1 MAREVDKN
9 CVEGNCFAINDK
21 SHGVGDNKLNIVY
34 KANYTGQ
41 ICTAKFRITSKDGS
55 VVKEYMIAQD
65 AKPVYYNIKMV
76 QPFTKDDCLAN
87 QHGSVVLYVVEE
99 RTYKSFISQEDADAK
114 AMEDIALNGQ
124 KYANEHG
131 ECITDIWYNEE
142 QRKTFIRNNCDKFS
156 DGQEY
161 VYIVPEGKYV
171 SSISQ
176 EDADRKA
183 LEDIEKNGQQQ
194 ANLEG
199 ECKPKE
205 NIYYGKFSKTFTRNN
220 CDSTQ
225 YGTEVVVNETMVEG
239 DFRSIVSQKEA
250 NKLAQAAVEAQGQDI
265 ANIKG
270 NCEKIP
276 VFTGSYSKV
285 FQRTNCPEG
294 STPVDFTVDEKMC
307 TGYPF
312 TSIVSQDAANKLA
325 QDAVEAQG
333 QAITN
338 ERGDCQTNVY
348 YNVRMEKTVTR
359 NNCDEFHIGQPYT
372 YVVAAGKYFSII
384 SQKDADNKAKADLEA
399 NAQQQANLEG
409 ECKEKVVYHG
419 KYSKEFTRN
428 NCDETQY
435 GTKVVVDETMV
446 TGDFRSTVSQEDANN
461 KAKAAVE
468 AQGQDIANIKGNCE
482 KIPVFTGSYSKV
494 FQRTNCPEGSTPVDF
509 TVDEKMCTGYP
520 FTSIVSQDAANKLA
534 QDAVEAQGQAIT
546 NERGDCQTNV
556 YYNVRMEK
564 TVTRNNCDEFHIGQ
578 PYTYVVAAGKYFS
591 IISQK
596 DADNKAKADLEANAQ
611 QQANL
616 EGECKEKV
624 VYHGKYSKEFTRN
637 NCDETQ
643 YGTKVVVDETMVT
656 GDFRSTVSQEDANN
670 KAKAAVEAQGQD
682 VANVKGKC
690 EKVPVYTGTYTRTF
704 TRNNCGTGTGG
715 TYTVNDRMVDG
726 YPFTSTVSQEDAN
739 SKAKAA
745 VDAQGQALANIH
757 ALCTYTGRAS
767 LEFTR
772 NNCGECKIG
781 SKVTITQDMVEGHPF
796 QSNDSQTAADA
807 MAMTA
812 VQAQGQALANTKG
825 TCSNATMYTGKAS
838 FEFTKSNCGAN
849 QVGDPFTVTQDMVD
863 GHPFQSCVS
872 QDEANLVA
880 MAAVMNQGQKI
891 ADERGTCHEAPK
903 YTGHYSEA
911 FEKNNCPSGL
921 IPSSVTVTE
930 ADVTGGPFYSY
941 ESQHAADEL
950 AKAAV
955 KAQGQAIANDRG
967 TCDELKIYVG
977 NYSKEFTPKCPTCQY
992 ADPIT
997 VTPDLMGQ
1005 FFTST
1010 RSQEEADALAK
1021 AYIDRMGQAFVN
1033 KNYDDTCHTKTEQPV
1048 WETIETVCKDC
1059 ISKLHQR
1066 NTNTCYTDPE
1076 NQERYIAGGNKTCFW
1091 FGTASKAFTRQCADG
1106 GVGSSVTV
1114 TQNDVTDPAPSSDG
1128 KFKSCVSQADANAK
1142 ALAAVTAQ
1150 GQSVANSKGTCTWTG
1165 SYTGQV
1171 RKNNCADGGVGDMV
1185 SVSSSKL
1192 PGHPYT
1198 STVSLADANKKAENA
1213 VRGSDGQAYANKNG
1227 GCTWTYVASR
1237 DFYRNNCAGSGVG
1250 QRITV
1255 TSTQA
1260 NGGTA
1265 ITSKVSLADAR
1276 SKAEQILDQKGQDY
1290 ANQHGT
1296 CVWTGTGSATFYK
1309 DNCGSCKQGVAIS
1322 VPYSSLGLDPITSTV
1337 SQADANNKVQ
1347 EAFRSNSATRAAA
1360 QAYANKNGDCEGTPP
1375 NWSGWSYDGGNYC
1388 SGGDVWARY
1397 RRTDSTGCHSDET
1410 ENRLHESCDCGC
1422 SGGSCDSCCDPNSWS
1437 RIGEAECR
1445 SGESVALY
1453 RNDCGREEY
1462 LSYGSACCN
1471 MIGFQGGSATSR
1483 NCPSDRPCGVT
1494 ISYPDVP
1501 SGSIC
1506 ASSTSSANA
1515 QASDKI
1521 EMLRSQAQALADAG
1535 CSGRVCNDYVEA
1547 TATKQGCPS
1556 GCTAPKASAYW
1567 VSGGNNGAWCE
1578 CNGDKAALTA
1588 AAQADAQRL
1597 AQEKANAMECDCP
1610 QPTKKWSASA
1620 YVDGNPCNGTP
1631 SGTSALRVKVEISYS
1646 NECTTQKS
1654 LTVTASSS
1662 GTTIGSKT
1670 VTIPTGSG
1678 TKKTTISFD
1687 RGYPCN
1693 SINISGRGG
1702 GQC

>member
-1 MAREVDKN
+1 MAREIDKN

-41 ICTAKFRITSKDGS
+41 ICTAKFRITSKDGNI
-55 VVKEYMIAQD
+55 VKEYMIAQD

-87 QHGSVVLYVVEE
+87 QHGSVVLYTVEE

-161 VYIVPEGKYV
+161 VYIIPEGKYV

-225 YGTEVVVNETMVEG
+225 YGTDVVVNETMVTG
-239 DFRSIVSQKEA
+239 DFRSIVSQEDA
-250 NKLAQAAVEAQGQDI
+250 NSLARAAVEAQGQDI

-307 TGYPF
+307 SGYPF
-312 TSIVSQDAANKLA
+312 TSTVSQDAANKLA

-372 YVVAAGKYFSII
+372 YVVAAGKYFSIL
-384 SQKDADNKAKADLEA
+384 SQKDADDKAKADLEA

-409 ECKEKVVYHG
+409 ECKEKTIYYG
-419 KYSKEFTRN
+419 RYNKEFTRN

-446 TGDFRSTVSQEDANN
+446 TGDFRSTVSQA
-461 KAKAAVE
+461 
-468 AQGQDIANIKGNCE
+468 
-482 KIPVFTGSYSKV
+482 
-494 FQRTNCPEGSTPVDF
+494 
-509 TVDEKMCTGYP
+509 
-520 FTSIVSQDAANKLA
+520 
-534 QDAVEAQGQAIT
+534 
-546 NERGDCQTNV
+546 
-556 YYNVRMEK
+556 
-564 TVTRNNCDEFHIGQ
+564 
-578 PYTYVVAAGKYFS
+578 
-591 IISQK
+591 
-596 DADNKAKADLEANAQ
+596 
-611 QQANL
+611 
-616 EGECKEKV
+616 
-624 VYHGKYSKEFTRN
+624 
-637 NCDETQ
+637 
-643 YGTKVVVDETMVT
+643 
-656 GDFRSTVSQEDANN
+656 DANN

-682 VANVKGKC
+682 VANIKGKC

-704 TRNNCGTGTGG
+704 TRNNCGAGTGG

-739 SKAKAA
+739 NKAKAA

-781 SKVTITQDMVEGHPF
+781 SKVTITQDMVTGRPF
-796 QSNDSQTAADA
+796 TSTDSQASADA

-825 TCSNATMYTGKAS
+825 TCSNATMYTGSAS

-849 QVGDPFTVTQDMVD
+849 QIGDPFTVTQDMVE

-880 MAAVMNQGQKI
+880 MAAVMNQGQSV
-891 ADERGTCHEAPK
+891 ADSRGTCHEAPK

-941 ESQHAADEL
+941 ESQFAADEL

-1066 NTNTCYTDPE
+1066 NTNTCYTNPD

-1142 ALAAVTAQ
+1142 ALAAVNSQ
-1150 GQSVANSKGTCTWTG
+1150 GQANSKGTCTWTG

-1171 RKNNCADGGVGDMV
+1171 QKNNCADGGVGDMV
-1185 SVSSSKL
+1185 SVSSDKL

-1198 STVSLADANKKAENA
+1198 SNISLADANKKAENA

-1237 DFYRNNCAGSGVG
+1237 DFYKNNCAGSGVG

-1260 NGGTA
+1260 NGGTP

-1276 SKAEQILDQKGQDY
+1276 SKAEQILDQRGQDY

-1309 DNCGSCKQGVAIS
+1309 DNCGTCKHGVALS
-1322 VPYSSLGLDPITSTV
+1322 VPYSALGLSALTSTV
-1337 SQADANNKVQ
+1337 SQADADSKVQ
-1347 EAFRSNSATRAAA
+1347 NAFKNDTATKTAA
-1360 QAYANKNGDCEGTPP
+1360 QAYANKNGDCADDDDTPTY
-1375 NWSGWSYDGGNYC
+1375 GDWSYYCDGC
-1388 SGGDVWARY
+1388 TY
-1397 RRTDSTGCHSDET
+1397 RRRRSQTNPCSSASDQNEVVEYDSRSCGCGCDNTYYMDNSRCNNGNSEEHYSSECDPTGYWQNGGEHCCNPYDYTIYPNEV
-1410 ENRLHESCDCGC
+1410 CKGC
-1422 SGGSCDSCCDPNSWS
+1422 SGSCGDVCAPSSPMKVVSA
-1437 RIGEAECR
+1437 GEYCR
-1445 SGESVALY
+1445 STTQA
-1453 RNDCGREEY
+1453 
-1462 LSYGSACCN
+1462 
-1471 MIGFQGGSATSR
+1471 
-1483 NCPSDRPCGVT
+1483 
-1494 ISYPDVP
+1494 
-1501 SGSIC
+1501 
-1506 ASSTSSANA
+1506 ASSAAYDVYSGTKANL
-1515 QASDKI
+1515 QAVV
-1521 EMLRSQAQALADAG
+1521 DAKT
-1535 CSGRVCNDYVEA
+1535 CPQMVCNDRVEW
-1547 TATKQGCPS
+1547 TATKEGCPS
-1556 GCTAPKASAYW
+1556 NCTAPTYTDYWSA
-1567 VSGGNNGAWCE
+1567 GGNNGAWCE
-1578 CNGDKAALTA
+1578 CDGDKAALTA
-1588 AAQADAQRL
+1588 AAL
-1597 AQEKANAMECDCP
+1597 ANLKEICQERANALECDCP
-1610 QPTKKWSASA
+1610 KTWSASVTTSSGSGKTIN
-1620 YVDGNPCNGTP
+1620 YTIQYNNPCG
-1631 SGTSALRVKVEISYS
+1631 SEKTSRM
-1646 NECTTQKS
+1646 
-1654 LTVTASSS
+1654 
-1662 GTTIGSKT
+1662 TIGYKKT
-1670 VTIPTGSG
+1670 NGQWEYETRIVPIPSGSG
-1678 TKKTTISFD
+1678 TFSDSTTTNYGIS
-1687 RGYPCN
+1687 
-1693 SINISGRGG
+1693 SGAYAYYED
-1702 GQC
+1702 GQGSGSC

>member
-225 YGTEVVVNETMVEG
+225 YGTDVVVNETMVTG
-239 DFRSIVSQKEA
+239 DFRSIVSQEEA

-312 TSIVSQDAANKLA
+312 TSTVSQDAANKLA

-384 SQKDADNKAKADLEA
+384 SQEDADNKAKADLEA

-409 ECKEKVVYHG
+409 ECKEKTIY
-419 KYSKEFTRN
+419 
-428 NCDETQY
+428 Y
-435 GTKVVVDETMV
+435 G
-446 TGDFRSTVSQEDANN
+446 R
-461 KAKAAVE
+461 
-468 AQGQDIANIKGNCE
+468 
-482 KIPVFTGSYSKV
+482 
-494 FQRTNCPEGSTPVDF
+494 
-509 TVDEKMCTGYP
+509 
-520 FTSIVSQDAANKLA
+520 
-534 QDAVEAQGQAIT
+534 
-546 NERGDCQTNV
+546 
-556 YYNVRMEK
+556 YN
-564 TVTRNNCDEFHIGQ
+564 
-578 PYTYVVAAGKYFS
+578 
-591 IISQK
+591 
-596 DADNKAKADLEANAQ
+596 
-611 QQANL
+611 
-616 EGECKEKV
+616 
-624 VYHGKYSKEFTRN
+624 KEFTRN

-781 SKVTITQDMVEGHPF
+781 SKVMITQDMVEGHPF

-849 QVGDPFTVTQDMVD
+849 QVGDPFTVTQDMVE

-891 ADERGTCHEAPK
+891 ADEQGTCHEAPK

-941 ESQHAADEL
+941 ESQFAADEL

-1033 KNYDDTCHTKTEQPV
+1033 KNYDDTCHTKDEQPV

-1066 NTNTCYTDPE
+1066 NTNTCYTDPD

-1114 TQNDVTDPAPSSDG
+1114 TQNDVTDPSPSSDG

-1260 NGGTA
+1260 NGGTP

-1309 DNCGSCKQGVAIS
+1309 DNCGTCKHGVALS
-1322 VPYSSLGLDPITSTV
+1322 VPYSALGLSALTSTV
-1337 SQADANNKVQ
+1337 SQADADSKVQ
-1347 EAFRSNSATRAAA
+1347 NAFKNDTATKTAA
-1360 QAYANKNGDCEGTPP
+1360 QAYANKNGDCADDDDTP
-1375 NWSGWSYDGGNYC
+1375 SYDDWSYYC
-1388 SGGDVWARY
+1388 SGCDY
-1397 RRTDSTGCHSDET
+1397 RRSRNQTNPCSSAPNQDELVESDSRS
-1410 ENRLHESCDCGC
+1410 CGC
-1422 SGGSCDSCCDPNSWS
+1422 GCDNTYHMDNSRCNNGNSEEHYSSECDPTGYWQNGGEHCCNPYDYTIYANEVCKGCTGSCGDICVPDSPVKVVSA
-1437 RIGEAECR
+1437 GEYCR
-1445 SGESVALY
+1445 STTQA
-1453 RNDCGREEY
+1453 
-1462 LSYGSACCN
+1462 
-1471 MIGFQGGSATSR
+1471 
-1483 NCPSDRPCGVT
+1483 
-1494 ISYPDVP
+1494 
-1501 SGSIC
+1501 
-1506 ASSTSSANA
+1506 ASSAAYDAYSEAKAGYQAIVNA
-1515 QASDKI
+1515 RVCPQ
-1521 EMLRSQAQALADAG
+1521 M
-1535 CSGRVCNDYVEA
+1535 VCNDYVSA
-1547 TATKQGCPS
+1547 TATKQGCPA
-1556 GCTAPKASAYW
+1556 GCTAPTASAYW
-1567 VSGGNNGAWCE
+1567 VAGGNNGAWCE

-1588 AAQADAQRL
+1588 AAQASADAL
-1597 AQEKANAMECDCP
+1597 AQKKANAMECDCP
-1610 QPTKKWSASA
+1610 PTKSWSASA
-1620 YVDGNPCNGTP
+1620 YVDGDPCDGAT
-1631 SGTSALRVKVEISYS
+1631 SGTSALRVMVEITYS

-1678 TKKTTISFD
+1678 TKKATISFT

-1693 SINISGRGG
+1693 SISISGRAG

>member
-1 MAREVDKN
+1 MAREIDKN

-41 ICTAKFRITSKDGS
+41 ICTAKFRITSKDGNI
-55 VVKEYMIAQD
+55 VKEYMIAQD

-76 QPFTKDDCLAN
+76 QPFTKDDCL
-87 QHGSVVLYVVEE
+87 
-99 RTYKSFISQEDADAK
+99 
-114 AMEDIALNGQ
+114 
-124 KYANEHG
+124 ANEHG

-161 VYIVPEGKYV
+161 VYIIPEGKYV

-225 YGTEVVVNETMVEG
+225 YGTDVVVDETMVTG
-239 DFRSIVSQKEA
+239 DFRSIVSQEDA
-250 NKLAQAAVEAQGQDI
+250 NSLARAAVEAQGQDI

-307 TGYPF
+307 SGYPF
-312 TSIVSQDAANKLA
+312 TSTVSQDAANKLA

-384 SQKDADNKAKADLEA
+384 SQEDADNKAKADLEA

-409 ECKEKVVYHG
+409 ECKEKTIYYG
-419 KYSKEFTRN
+419 RYNKEFTRN

-446 TGDFRSTVSQEDANN
+446 TGDFGSTVSQEDANN
-461 KAKAAVE
+461 KAKV
-468 AQGQDIANIKGNCE
+468 
-482 KIPVFTGSYSKV
+482 
-494 FQRTNCPEGSTPVDF
+494 
-509 TVDEKMCTGYP
+509 
-520 FTSIVSQDAANKLA
+520 
-534 QDAVEAQGQAIT
+534 
-546 NERGDCQTNV
+546 
-556 YYNVRMEK
+556 
-564 TVTRNNCDEFHIGQ
+564 
-578 PYTYVVAAGKYFS
+578 
-591 IISQK
+591 
-596 DADNKAKADLEANAQ
+596 
-611 QQANL
+611 
-616 EGECKEKV
+616 
-624 VYHGKYSKEFTRN
+624 
-637 NCDETQ
+637 
-643 YGTKVVVDETMVT
+643 
-656 GDFRSTVSQEDANN
+656 
-670 KAKAAVEAQGQD
+670 
-682 VANVKGKC
+682 
-690 EKVPVYTGTYTRTF
+690 
-704 TRNNCGTGTGG
+704 
-715 TYTVNDRMVDG
+715 
-726 YPFTSTVSQEDAN
+726 
-739 SKAKAA
+739 A

-767 LEFTR
+767 LGFTR

-849 QVGDPFTVTQDMVD
+849 QVGNPFTVTQDMVE

-941 ESQHAADEL
+941 ESQFAADEL

-1059 ISKLHQR
+1059 ISQLHQR
-1066 NTNTCYTDPE
+1066 NTNTCYTDPD
-1076 NQERYIAGGNKTCFW
+1076 NQERYIAGGNNTCFW

-1114 TQNDVTDPAPSSDG
+1114 TQNDVTDPSPSSDG

-1142 ALAAVTAQ
+1142 ALAAVNSQ
-1150 GQSVANSKGTCTWTG
+1150 GQAVANSKGTCTWTG

-1255 TSTQA
+1255 TSTQV
-1260 NGGTA
+1260 NGGTP

-1309 DNCGSCKQGVAIS
+1309 DNCGTCKHGVALS
-1322 VPYSSLGLDPITSTV
+1322 VPYSALGLSALTSTV
-1337 SQADANNKVQ
+1337 SQADADSKVQ
-1347 EAFRSNSATRAAA
+1347 NAFKNDTATKTAA
-1360 QAYANKNGDCEGTPP
+1360 QAYANKNGDCADDDDTP
-1375 NWSGWSYDGGNYC
+1375 SYDDWSYYC
-1388 SGGDVWARY
+1388 SGCDY
-1397 RRTDSTGCHSDET
+1397 RRSRNQTNPCSSAPNQDELVESDSRSCGCGCDNTYHMDNSRCNNGNSEEHYSSECDPTGYWQNGGEHCCNPHDYTVYTNEV
-1410 ENRLHESCDCGC
+1410 CKGC
-1422 SGGSCDSCCDPNSWS
+1422 SGECGDVCVPDSPIKVVSAGEFCASSSNLASEQAYNKYKEYKDALQNLVDA
-1437 RIGEAECR
+1437 RICPSKVG
-1445 SGESVALY
+1445 
-1453 RNDCGREEY
+1453 NDDRWG
-1462 LSYGSACCN
+1462 N
-1471 MIGFQGGSATSR
+1471 VKAT
-1483 NCPSDRPCGVT
+1483 NCPSNCTPKT
-1494 ISYPDVP
+1494 ISYKQIAGKYTACTKDE
-1501 SGSIC
+1501 
-1506 ASSTSSANA
+1506 ANRIA
-1515 QASDKI
+1515 DNNLQSDGI
-1521 EMLRSQAQALADAG
+1521 SYA
-1535 CSGRVCNDYVEA
+1535 
-1547 TATKQGCPS
+1547 
-1556 GCTAPKASAYW
+1556 
-1567 VSGGNNGAWCE
+1567 NG
-1578 CNGDKAALTA
+1578 L
-1588 AAQADAQRL
+1588 AQADR
-1597 AQEKANAMECDCP
+1597 CDCLE
-1610 QPTKKWSASA
+1610 TWSAYASGSFNGQCLSISVS
-1620 YVDGNPCNGTP
+1620 YDNPCGKSKTASFDVYYTRSEP
-1631 SGTSALRVKVEISYS
+1631 SGDVEYFS
-1646 NECTTQKS
+1646 TT
-1654 LTVTASSS
+1654 
-1662 GTTIGSKT
+1662 KT
-1670 VTIPTGSG
+1670 VTIPSGSG
-1678 TKKTTISFD
+1678 T
-1687 RGYPCN
+1687 
-1693 SINISGRGG
+1693 ISGGSDCVSNATSMYVSNPSQGG
-1702 GQC
+1702 GC

>member
-1 MAREVDKN
+1 MAREIDKN

-41 ICTAKFRITSKDGS
+41 ICTAKFRITSKDGNI
-55 VVKEYMIAQD
+55 VKEYMIAQD

-87 QHGSVVLYVVEE
+87 QHGSVVLYTVEE

-161 VYIVPEGKYV
+161 VYIIPEGKYV

-225 YGTEVVVNETMVEG
+225 YGTDVVVDETMVTG
-239 DFRSIVSQKEA
+239 DFRSIVSQEDA
-250 NKLAQAAVEAQGQDI
+250 NSLARAAVEAQGQDI

-307 TGYPF
+307 SGYPF
-312 TSIVSQDAANKLA
+312 TSTVSQDAANKLA

-384 SQKDADNKAKADLEA
+384 SQKDADDKAKADLEA

-409 ECKEKVVYHG
+409 ECKEKTIYYG
-419 KYSKEFTRN
+419 RYNKEFTRN

-461 KAKAAVE
+461 KAKV
-468 AQGQDIANIKGNCE
+468 
-482 KIPVFTGSYSKV
+482 
-494 FQRTNCPEGSTPVDF
+494 
-509 TVDEKMCTGYP
+509 
-520 FTSIVSQDAANKLA
+520 
-534 QDAVEAQGQAIT
+534 
-546 NERGDCQTNV
+546 
-556 YYNVRMEK
+556 
-564 TVTRNNCDEFHIGQ
+564 
-578 PYTYVVAAGKYFS
+578 
-591 IISQK
+591 
-596 DADNKAKADLEANAQ
+596 
-611 QQANL
+611 
-616 EGECKEKV
+616 
-624 VYHGKYSKEFTRN
+624 
-637 NCDETQ
+637 
-643 YGTKVVVDETMVT
+643 
-656 GDFRSTVSQEDANN
+656 
-670 KAKAAVEAQGQD
+670 AVEAQGQD

-704 TRNNCGTGTGG
+704 TRNNCGAGTGG

-739 SKAKAA
+739 NKAKAA

-849 QVGDPFTVTQDMVD
+849 QVGNPFTVTQDMVE

-903 YTGHYSEA
+903 YTGHYSEV

-941 ESQHAADEL
+941 ESQFAADEL

-1066 NTNTCYTDPE
+1066 NTNTCYTDPD
-1076 NQERYIAGGNKTCFW
+1076 NQERYIAGGNNTCFW

-1114 TQNDVTDPAPSSDG
+1114 TQNDVTDPSPSSDG

-1142 ALAAVTAQ
+1142 ALAAVNSQ
-1150 GQSVANSKGTCTWTG
+1150 GQAVANSKGTCTWTG

-1237 DFYRNNCAGSGVG
+1237 DFYKNNCAEGGVG

-1255 TSTQA
+1255 TSTQV

-1309 DNCGSCKQGVAIS
+1309 DNCGSCRQGVAIS
-1322 VPYSSLGLDPITSTV
+1322 VSYSSLGLDPITSTV
-1337 SQADANNKVQ
+1337 SQADANSEVQ
-1347 EAFRSNSATRAAA
+1347 DAFRNDSATRIAA
-1360 QAYANKNGDCEGTPP
+1360 QAYANKNGDCEDTPP
-1375 NWSGWSYDGGNYC
+1375 DWTSWSYDGGKYC
-1388 SGGDVWARY
+1388 SSGDVWATY
-1397 RRTDSTGCHSDET
+1397 RRSDRNGCHADQT
-1410 ENRLHESCDCGC
+1410 EDRVYEYCSCGC

-1437 RIGEAECR
+1437 RVGDAECR

-1453 RNDCGREEY
+1453 RNDCGDEEY
-1462 LSYGSACCN
+1462 RSYGSACCN
-1471 MIGFQGGSATSR
+1471 TLGFQGGSVTSR
-1483 NCPSDRPCGVT
+1483 NCPSDKPCGVT
-1494 ISYPDVP
+1494 IAYPDVP

-1521 EMLRSQAQALADAG
+1521 DRLRSQAQALADAG
-1535 CSGRVCNDYVEA
+1535 CSAKVGNDDRWGNVKA
-1547 TATKQGCPS
+1547 TNCPS
-1556 GCTAPKASAYW
+1556 NCTPKTISYRQSAGKYTACTKDEANRIAD
-1567 VSGGNNGAWCE
+1567 NNLQSDGTSYA
-1578 CNGDKAALTA
+1578 NGL
-1588 AAQADAQRL
+1588 AQADRCDCV
-1597 AQEKANAMECDCP
+1597 EPTKNWSANAY
-1610 QPTKKWSASA
+1610 A
-1620 YVDGNPCNGTP
+1620 DGDPCNGAP
-1631 SGTSALRVKVEISYS
+1631 SGTSALRVEVEITYS

-1662 GTTIGSKT
+1662 GTTIGSTT

-1678 TKKTTISFD
+1678 TKKATISFD

-1693 SINISGRGG
+1693 SINISGRAG

>member
-1 MAREVDKN
+1 MSREVDKN

-239 DFRSIVSQKEA
+239 DFRSIVSQEEA

-312 TSIVSQDAANKLA
+312 TSTVSQDAANKLA

-384 SQKDADNKAKADLEA
+384 SQEDADNKAKADLEA

-409 ECKEKVVYHG
+409 ECKEK
-419 KYSKEFTRN
+419 T
-428 NCDETQY
+428 
-435 GTKVVVDETMV
+435 
-446 TGDFRSTVSQEDANN
+446 
-461 KAKAAVE
+461 
-468 AQGQDIANIKGNCE
+468 
-482 KIPVFTGSYSKV
+482 
-494 FQRTNCPEGSTPVDF
+494 
-509 TVDEKMCTGYP
+509 
-520 FTSIVSQDAANKLA
+520 
-534 QDAVEAQGQAIT
+534 
-546 NERGDCQTNV
+546 
-556 YYNVRMEK
+556 
-564 TVTRNNCDEFHIGQ
+564 
-578 PYTYVVAAGKYFS
+578 
-591 IISQK
+591 
-596 DADNKAKADLEANAQ
+596 
-611 QQANL
+611 
-616 EGECKEKV
+616 

-812 VQAQGQALANTKG
+812 VQAQGQKLANTKG

-849 QVGDPFTVTQDMVD
+849 QVGDPFTVTQDMVE

-891 ADERGTCHEAPK
+891 ADEQGTCHEAPK

-941 ESQHAADEL
+941 ESQFAADEL

-1033 KNYDDTCHTKTEQPV
+1033 KNYDDTCHTKDEQPV

-1171 RKNNCADGGVGDMV
+1171 QKNNCADGGVGDMV

-1198 STVSLADANKKAENA
+1198 SNISLADANKKAENA
-1213 VRGSDGQAYANKNG
+1213 VRGAEGQAYANKNG

-1237 DFYRNNCAGSGVG
+1237 DFYKNNCAGSGVG

-1260 NGGTA
+1260 NGGTP

-1276 SKAEQILDQKGQDY
+1276 SKAEQILDQRGQDY

-1309 DNCGSCKQGVAIS
+1309 DNCGTCKHGVALS
-1322 VPYSSLGLDPITSTV
+1322 VPYSALGLPALTSTV
-1337 SQADANNKVQ
+1337 SQADADSKVQ
-1347 EAFRSNSATRAAA
+1347 NAFKNDTATKTAA
-1360 QAYANKNGDCEGTPP
+1360 QAYANKNGDCADDDDTPTYG
-1375 NWSGWSYDGGNYC
+1375 NWSYYCDGCTYRKKRSQTNPCSSASDQDEVVEYDSRSCGCGCDNTYHMDDSRCNNGNSEEHYSSECDPTGYWQNGGEHCCNPYDYTIYTNEVC
-1388 SGGDVWARY
+1388 K
-1397 RRTDSTGCHSDET
+1397 
-1410 ENRLHESCDCGC
+1410 GC
-1422 SGGSCDSCCDPNSWS
+1422 SGSCGDICVPDSPIKVVSA
-1437 RIGEAECR
+1437 GEYCR
-1445 SGESVALY
+1445 STTQA
-1453 RNDCGREEY
+1453 
-1462 LSYGSACCN
+1462 
-1471 MIGFQGGSATSR
+1471 
-1483 NCPSDRPCGVT
+1483 
-1494 ISYPDVP
+1494 
-1501 SGSIC
+1501 
-1506 ASSTSSANA
+1506 ASSAAYDAYSEAKASYQAIVNA
-1515 QASDKI
+1515 RVCPQ
-1521 EMLRSQAQALADAG
+1521 M
-1535 CSGRVCNDYVEA
+1535 VCNDYVEA

-1556 GCTAPKASAYW
+1556 NCTAPTASAYW
-1567 VSGGNNGAWCE
+1567 IAGGNNGVWCE
-1578 CNGDKAALTA
+1578 CDGDKAALTA
-1588 AAQADAQRL
+1588 AAQASANAL

-1610 QPTKKWSASA
+1610 EPECTRRVSAYITKTYTSPPGVKYEVRDSSSNCSGSECNSKQATVTFSCSNGDYHTQRVNLTCNGSFSSTEFFFADCPPGSITISAS
-1620 YVDGNPCNGTP
+1620 Y
-1631 SGTSALRVKVEISYS
+1631 
-1646 NECTTQKS
+1646 
-1654 LTVTASSS
+1654 
-1662 GTTIGSKT
+1662 
-1670 VTIPTGSG
+1670 
-1678 TKKTTISFD
+1678 
-1687 RGYPCN
+1687 
-1693 SINISGRGG
+1693 
-1702 GQC
+1702 

>member
-239 DFRSIVSQKEA
+239 DFRSIVSQEEA

-312 TSIVSQDAANKLA
+312 TSTVSQDAANKLA

-384 SQKDADNKAKADLEA
+384 SQEDADNKAKADLEA

-409 ECKEKVVYHG
+409 ECKEKTVYHG
-419 KYSKEFTRN
+419 R
-428 NCDETQY
+428 
-435 GTKVVVDETMV
+435 
-446 TGDFRSTVSQEDANN
+446 
-461 KAKAAVE
+461 
-468 AQGQDIANIKGNCE
+468 
-482 KIPVFTGSYSKV
+482 
-494 FQRTNCPEGSTPVDF
+494 
-509 TVDEKMCTGYP
+509 
-520 FTSIVSQDAANKLA
+520 
-534 QDAVEAQGQAIT
+534 
-546 NERGDCQTNV
+546 
-556 YYNVRMEK
+556 
-564 TVTRNNCDEFHIGQ
+564 
-578 PYTYVVAAGKYFS
+578 
-591 IISQK
+591 
-596 DADNKAKADLEANAQ
+596 
-611 QQANL
+611 
-616 EGECKEKV
+616 
-624 VYHGKYSKEFTRN
+624 YSKEFTRN

-849 QVGDPFTVTQDMVD
+849 RVGDPFTVTQDMVE

-891 ADERGTCHEAPK
+891 ADEQGTCHEAPK

-941 ESQHAADEL
+941 ESQFAADEL

-1033 KNYDDTCHTKTEQPV
+1033 KNYDDTCHTKDEQPV

-1066 NTNTCYTDPE
+1066 NTNTCYTDPD

-1171 RKNNCADGGVGDMV
+1171 QKNNCADGGVGDMV

-1198 STVSLADANKKAENA
+1198 SNISLADANKKAENA
-1213 VRGSDGQAYANKNG
+1213 VRGAEGQAYANKNG

-1237 DFYRNNCAGSGVG
+1237 DFYKNNCAEGGVG

-1309 DNCGSCKQGVAIS
+1309 DNCGTCKHGVALS
-1322 VPYSSLGLDPITSTV
+1322 VPYSALGLSALTSTI
-1337 SQADANNKVQ
+1337 SQADADSKVQ
-1347 EAFRSNSATRAAA
+1347 NAFKNDTVTKTAA
-1360 QAYANKNGDCEGTPP
+1360 QAYANKNGDCADDDDTPTY
-1375 NWSGWSYDGGNYC
+1375 GDWSYYC
-1388 SGGDVWARY
+1388 EGCTY
-1397 RRTDSTGCHSDET
+1397 RRRRSQTNPCSSASDQNEVVEYDSRSCGCGCDNTYHMDNSRCDNGNSEEHYSSECDPTGYWDNGGEHCCNPYDYT
-1410 ENRLHESCDCGC
+1410 IYTHEICKGC
-1422 SGGSCDSCCDPNSWS
+1422 SGSCGDICVPDSPIKVVSA
-1437 RIGEAECR
+1437 GEYCKSTAQ
-1445 SGESVALY
+1445 A
-1453 RNDCGREEY
+1453 
-1462 LSYGSACCN
+1462 
-1471 MIGFQGGSATSR
+1471 
-1483 NCPSDRPCGVT
+1483 
-1494 ISYPDVP
+1494 
-1501 SGSIC
+1501 
-1506 ASSTSSANA
+1506 ASSAAYDAYART
-1515 QASDKI
+1515 K
-1521 EMLRSQAQALADAG
+1521 EGYKALVDART
-1535 CSGRVCNDYVEA
+1535 CPQMVCNDYVEA

-1578 CNGDKAALTA
+1578 CDGDKAALTA

-1610 QPTKKWSASA
+1610 KTWSANAMLSG
-1620 YVDGNPCNGTP
+1620 DPCNGL
-1631 SGTSALRVKVEISYS
+1631 SGSTSTLRCSYEVS
-1646 NECTTQKS
+1646 YNNQCGSSKS
-1654 LTVTASSS
+1654 ITVTVTGRNDHGQSVTAGS
-1662 GTTIGSKT
+1662 TTVS
-1670 VTIPTGSG
+1670 IPTGSG
-1678 TKKTTISFD
+1678 KKTGVIGFDSGVQCGSISV
-1687 RGYPCN
+1687 
-1693 SINISGRGG
+1693 SGG
-1702 GQC
+1702 GSGNC

>member
-1 MAREVDKN
+1 
-9 CVEGNCFAINDK
+9 
-21 SHGVGDNKLNIVY
+21 
-34 KANYTGQ
+34 
-41 ICTAKFRITSKDGS
+41 
-55 VVKEYMIAQD
+55 
-65 AKPVYYNIKMV
+65 
-76 QPFTKDDCLAN
+76 
-87 QHGSVVLYVVEE
+87 
-99 RTYKSFISQEDADAK
+99 
-114 AMEDIALNGQ
+114 
-124 KYANEHG
+124 
-131 ECITDIWYNEE
+131 
-142 QRKTFIRNNCDKFS
+142 
-156 DGQEY
+156 
-161 VYIVPEGKYV
+161 
-171 SSISQ
+171 
-176 EDADRKA
+176 
-183 LEDIEKNGQQQ
+183 
-194 ANLEG
+194 
-199 ECKPKE
+199 
-205 NIYYGKFSKTFTRNN
+205 
-220 CDSTQ
+220 
-225 YGTEVVVNETMVEG
+225 
-239 DFRSIVSQKEA
+239 
-250 NKLAQAAVEAQGQDI
+250 
-265 ANIKG
+265 
-270 NCEKIP
+270 
-276 VFTGSYSKV
+276 
-285 FQRTNCPEG
+285 
-294 STPVDFTVDEKMC
+294 MC
-307 TGYPF
+307 SGYPF
-312 TSIVSQDAANKLA
+312 TSTVSQDAANKLA

-384 SQKDADNKAKADLEA
+384 SQEDADNKAKADLEA

-409 ECKEKVVYHG
+409 ECKEKTIY
-419 KYSKEFTRN
+419 
-428 NCDETQY
+428 Y
-435 GTKVVVDETMV
+435 G
-446 TGDFRSTVSQEDANN
+446 R
-461 KAKAAVE
+461 
-468 AQGQDIANIKGNCE
+468 
-482 KIPVFTGSYSKV
+482 
-494 FQRTNCPEGSTPVDF
+494 
-509 TVDEKMCTGYP
+509 
-520 FTSIVSQDAANKLA
+520 
-534 QDAVEAQGQAIT
+534 
-546 NERGDCQTNV
+546 
-556 YYNVRMEK
+556 YN
-564 TVTRNNCDEFHIGQ
+564 
-578 PYTYVVAAGKYFS
+578 
-591 IISQK
+591 
-596 DADNKAKADLEANAQ
+596 
-611 QQANL
+611 
-616 EGECKEKV
+616 
-624 VYHGKYSKEFTRN
+624 KEFTRN

-704 TRNNCGTGTGG
+704 TRNNCGAGTGG

-739 SKAKAA
+739 NKAKAA

-825 TCSNATMYTGKAS
+825 TCSDATMYTGKAS

-849 QVGDPFTVTQDMVD
+849 QVGDPFTVTQDMVE

-941 ESQHAADEL
+941 ESQYAADEL

-1059 ISKLHQR
+1059 ISQLHQR
-1066 NTNTCYTDPE
+1066 NTNTCYTDPD
-1076 NQERYIAGGNKTCFW
+1076 NQERYIAGGNNTCFW

-1114 TQNDVTDPAPSSDG
+1114 TQNDVTDPSPSSDG

-1142 ALAAVTAQ
+1142 ALAAVNSQ
-1150 GQSVANSKGTCTWTG
+1150 GQAVANSKGTCTWTG

-1255 TSTQA
+1255 TSTQV
-1260 NGGTA
+1260 NGGTP

-1309 DNCGSCKQGVAIS
+1309 DNCGTCKHGVALS
-1322 VPYSSLGLDPITSTV
+1322 VPYSALGLSALTSTV
-1337 SQADANNKVQ
+1337 SQADADSKVQ
-1347 EAFRSNSATRAAA
+1347 NAFKNDTATKTAA
-1360 QAYANKNGDCEGTPP
+1360 QAYANKNGDCADDDDTP
-1375 NWSGWSYDGGNYC
+1375 SYDDWSYYC
-1388 SGGDVWARY
+1388 SGCDY
-1397 RRTDSTGCHSDET
+1397 RRSRNQTNPCSSAPNQDELVESDSRSCGCGCDNTYHMDNSRCNNGNSEEHYSSECDPTGYWQNGGKHCCNPYDYTVYTNEV
-1410 ENRLHESCDCGC
+1410 CKGC
-1422 SGGSCDSCCDPNSWS
+1422 SGECGDICVPDRPIKVVSAGEFCASSSNLASEQAYNKYKEYKDVLQYLVDA
-1437 RIGEAECR
+1437 RICPSKVG
-1445 SGESVALY
+1445 
-1453 RNDCGREEY
+1453 NDDRWG
-1462 LSYGSACCN
+1462 N
-1471 MIGFQGGSATSR
+1471 VKAT
-1483 NCPSDRPCGVT
+1483 NCPSNCTPKT
-1494 ISYPDVP
+1494 ISYKQIAGKYEACTKDE
-1501 SGSIC
+1501 
-1506 ASSTSSANA
+1506 ANRIA
-1515 QASDKI
+1515 DNNLQSDGI
-1521 EMLRSQAQALADAG
+1521 SYA
-1535 CSGRVCNDYVEA
+1535 
-1547 TATKQGCPS
+1547 
-1556 GCTAPKASAYW
+1556 
-1567 VSGGNNGAWCE
+1567 NG
-1578 CNGDKAALTA
+1578 L
-1588 AAQADAQRL
+1588 AQADR
-1597 AQEKANAMECDCP
+1597 CDCVE
-1610 QPTKKWSASA
+1610 PTKNWSASA
-1620 YVDGNPCNGTP
+1620 YVDGNPCNGAP
-1631 SGTSALRVKVEISYS
+1631 SGTSALRVEVEITYS

-1662 GTTIGSKT
+1662 GTTIGSTT

-1678 TKKTTISFD
+1678 TKKATISFD

-1693 SINISGRGG
+1693 SINISGRAG

>member
-1 MAREVDKN
+1 MAREIDKN

-41 ICTAKFRITSKDGS
+41 ICTAKFRITSKDGNI
-55 VVKEYMIAQD
+55 VKEYMIAQD

-87 QHGSVVLYVVEE
+87 QHGSVVLYTVEE

-161 VYIVPEGKYV
+161 VYIIPEGKYV

-225 YGTEVVVNETMVEG
+225 YGTDVVVDETMVTG
-239 DFRSIVSQKEA
+239 DFRSIVSQEDA
-250 NKLAQAAVEAQGQDI
+250 NSLARAAVEAQGQDI

-307 TGYPF
+307 SGYPF
-312 TSIVSQDAANKLA
+312 TSTVSQDAANKLA

-384 SQKDADNKAKADLEA
+384 SQE
-399 NAQQQANLEG
+399 
-409 ECKEKVVYHG
+409 
-419 KYSKEFTRN
+419 
-428 NCDETQY
+428 
-435 GTKVVVDETMV
+435 
-446 TGDFRSTVSQEDANN
+446 
-461 KAKAAVE
+461 
-468 AQGQDIANIKGNCE
+468 
-482 KIPVFTGSYSKV
+482 
-494 FQRTNCPEGSTPVDF
+494 
-509 TVDEKMCTGYP
+509 
-520 FTSIVSQDAANKLA
+520 
-534 QDAVEAQGQAIT
+534 
-546 NERGDCQTNV
+546 
-556 YYNVRMEK
+556 
-564 TVTRNNCDEFHIGQ
+564 
-578 PYTYVVAAGKYFS
+578 
-591 IISQK
+591 

-726 YPFTSTVSQEDAN
+726 YPFTSTISQEDAN
-739 SKAKAA
+739 NKAKAA

-891 ADERGTCHEAPK
+891 ADEQGTCHEAPK

-941 ESQHAADEL
+941 ESQFAADEL

-1033 KNYDDTCHTKTEQPV
+1033 KNYDDTCHTKDEQPV

-1171 RKNNCADGGVGDMV
+1171 QKNNCADGGVGDMV

-1198 STVSLADANKKAENA
+1198 SNISLADANKKAENA
-1213 VRGSDGQAYANKNG
+1213 VRGAEGQAYANKNG

-1237 DFYRNNCAGSGVG
+1237 DFYKNNCAEGGVG

-1347 EAFRSNSATRAAA
+1347 EAFRSNSATRTAA
-1360 QAYANKNGDCEGTPP
+1360 QAYANKNGDCEDTPP

-1471 MIGFQGGSATSR
+1471 TIGFQGGSATSR

-1494 ISYPDVP
+1494 ISYPGVP

-1521 EMLRSQAQALADAG
+1521 ESLRSQAQALADAG
-1535 CSGRVCNDYVEA
+1535 CSAKVGNDDRWGNVKA
-1547 TATKQGCPS
+1547 TNCPS
-1556 GCTAPKASAYW
+1556 NCTPKTISYKQIAGKYTACTKDEANRIADSNLQSDGISYA
-1567 VSGGNNGAWCE
+1567 NG
-1578 CNGDKAALTA
+1578 
-1588 AAQADAQRL
+1588 L
-1597 AQEKANAMECDCP
+1597 AQVDRCDCPEPTKTWSANAMLSGD
-1610 QPTKKWSASA
+1610 
-1620 YVDGNPCNGTP
+1620 PCNGL
-1631 SGTSALRVKVEISYS
+1631 SGSTSALRCSYEVS
-1646 NECTTQKS
+1646 YNNQCGSSKS
-1654 LTVTASSS
+1654 ITVTVTGRNDHGQTVTAGS
-1662 GTTIGSKT
+1662 TTVS
-1670 VTIPTGSG
+1670 IPTGSG
-1678 TKKTTISFD
+1678 KKTGVIGFD
-1687 RGYPCN
+1687 SGVQCG
-1693 SINISGRGG
+1693 SIRVSGG
-1702 GQC
+1702 GSGNC

>member
-1 MAREVDKN
+1 MAREIDKN
-9 CVEGNCFAINDK
+9 CVEGDCFAINDK

-41 ICTAKFRITSKDGS
+41 ICTAKFRITSKDGNI
-55 VVKEYMIAQD
+55 VKEYMIAQD

-87 QHGSVVLYVVEE
+87 QHGSVVLYTVEE

-161 VYIVPEGKYV
+161 VYIIPEGKYV

-225 YGTEVVVNETMVEG
+225 YGTDVVVDETMVTG
-239 DFRSIVSQKEA
+239 DFRSIVSQEDA
-250 NKLAQAAVEAQGQDI
+250 NSLARAAVEAQGQDI

-307 TGYPF
+307 SGYPF
-312 TSIVSQDAANKLA
+312 TSTVSQDAANKLA

-384 SQKDADNKAKADLEA
+384 SQEDADNKAKADLEA

-409 ECKEKVVYHG
+409 ECKEKTIYYG
-419 KYSKEFTRN
+419 RYNKEFTRN

-446 TGDFRSTVSQEDANN
+446 TGDFRSTVSQA
-461 KAKAAVE
+461 
-468 AQGQDIANIKGNCE
+468 
-482 KIPVFTGSYSKV
+482 
-494 FQRTNCPEGSTPVDF
+494 
-509 TVDEKMCTGYP
+509 
-520 FTSIVSQDAANKLA
+520 
-534 QDAVEAQGQAIT
+534 
-546 NERGDCQTNV
+546 
-556 YYNVRMEK
+556 
-564 TVTRNNCDEFHIGQ
+564 
-578 PYTYVVAAGKYFS
+578 
-591 IISQK
+591 
-596 DADNKAKADLEANAQ
+596 
-611 QQANL
+611 
-616 EGECKEKV
+616 
-624 VYHGKYSKEFTRN
+624 
-637 NCDETQ
+637 
-643 YGTKVVVDETMVT
+643 
-656 GDFRSTVSQEDANN
+656 DANN

-739 SKAKAA
+739 NKAKAA

-825 TCSNATMYTGKAS
+825 TCSNATMYTGRAS

-849 QVGDPFTVTQDMVD
+849 QVGNPFTVTQDMVE

-880 MAAVMNQGQKI
+880 MAAVMNQGQRV

-903 YTGHYSEA
+903 YTGHYSEV

-921 IPSSVTVTE
+921 IPSSVNVTE

-941 ESQHAADEL
+941 ESQFAADEL

-1059 ISKLHQR
+1059 ISQLHQR
-1066 NTNTCYTDPE
+1066 NTNTCYTDPD
-1076 NQERYIAGGNKTCFW
+1076 NQERYIAGGNNTCFW

-1114 TQNDVTDPAPSSDG
+1114 TQNDVTDPSPSSDG

-1142 ALAAVTAQ
+1142 ALAAVNSQ
-1150 GQSVANSKGTCTWTG
+1150 GQAVANSKGTCTWTG

-1255 TSTQA
+1255 TSTQV
-1260 NGGTA
+1260 NGGTP

-1309 DNCGSCKQGVAIS
+1309 DNCGTCKHGVALS
-1322 VPYSSLGLDPITSTV
+1322 VPYSALGLSALTSTV
-1337 SQADANNKVQ
+1337 SQADADSKVQ
-1347 EAFRSNSATRAAA
+1347 NAFKNDTATKTAA
-1360 QAYANKNGDCEGTPP
+1360 QAYANKNGDCADDDDTP
-1375 NWSGWSYDGGNYC
+1375 SYDDWSYYC
-1388 SGGDVWARY
+1388 SGCDY
-1397 RRTDSTGCHSDET
+1397 RRSRNQTNPCSSAPNQDELVESDSRSCGCGCDNTYYMDNSRCNNGNSEEHYSSECDPTGYWQNGGKHCCNPHDYTVYTNEV
-1410 ENRLHESCDCGC
+1410 CKGC
-1422 SGGSCDSCCDPNSWS
+1422 SGECGDVCVPDSPIKVVSAGEFCASSSNLASEQAYNKYKEYKDALQNLVDA
-1437 RIGEAECR
+1437 RICPSKVG
-1445 SGESVALY
+1445 
-1453 RNDCGREEY
+1453 NDDRWG
-1462 LSYGSACCN
+1462 N
-1471 MIGFQGGSATSR
+1471 VKAT
-1483 NCPSDRPCGVT
+1483 NCPSNCTPKT
-1494 ISYPDVP
+1494 ISYKQIAGKYTACTKDEANRIADNNLQSDGISYANGLAQADRCDCVEP
-1501 SGSIC
+1501 
-1506 ASSTSSANA
+1506 TKTWSANA
-1515 QASDKI
+1515 
-1521 EMLRSQAQALADAG
+1521 ML
-1535 CSGRVCNDYVEA
+1535 SGD
-1547 TATKQGCPS
+1547 
-1556 GCTAPKASAYW
+1556 
-1567 VSGGNNGAWCE
+1567 
-1578 CNGDKAALTA
+1578 
-1588 AAQADAQRL
+1588 
-1597 AQEKANAMECDCP
+1597 
-1610 QPTKKWSASA
+1610 
-1620 YVDGNPCNGTP
+1620 PCNGL
-1631 SGTSALRVKVEISYS
+1631 SGSTSALRCSYEVS
-1646 NECTTQKS
+1646 YNNQCGSSKS
-1654 LTVTASSS
+1654 ITVTVTGRNDNGQTVTA
-1662 GTTIGSKT
+1662 GST
-1670 VTIPTGSG
+1670 SVSIPTGSG
-1678 TKKTTISFD
+1678 KKTGVIGFD
-1687 RGYPCN
+1687 SGVQCG
-1693 SINISGRGG
+1693 SIRVSGRGSG
-1702 GQC
+1702 NC

>member
-239 DFRSIVSQKEA
+239 DFRSIVSQEEA

-312 TSIVSQDAANKLA
+312 TSTVSQDAANKLA

-348 YNVRMEKTVTR
+348 YNARMEKTVTR

-384 SQKDADNKAKADLEA
+384 SQEDADNKAKADLEA

-409 ECKEKVVYHG
+409 ECKEK
-419 KYSKEFTRN
+419 T
-428 NCDETQY
+428 
-435 GTKVVVDETMV
+435 
-446 TGDFRSTVSQEDANN
+446 
-461 KAKAAVE
+461 
-468 AQGQDIANIKGNCE
+468 
-482 KIPVFTGSYSKV
+482 
-494 FQRTNCPEGSTPVDF
+494 
-509 TVDEKMCTGYP
+509 
-520 FTSIVSQDAANKLA
+520 
-534 QDAVEAQGQAIT
+534 
-546 NERGDCQTNV
+546 
-556 YYNVRMEK
+556 
-564 TVTRNNCDEFHIGQ
+564 
-578 PYTYVVAAGKYFS
+578 
-591 IISQK
+591 
-596 DADNKAKADLEANAQ
+596 
-611 QQANL
+611 
-616 EGECKEKV
+616 

-704 TRNNCGTGTGG
+704 TRNNCGTGAGG

-911 FEKNNCPSGL
+911 FEKDNCPGGL

-941 ESQHAADEL
+941 ESQYAADEL

-1033 KNYDDTCHTKTEQPV
+1033 KNYDDTCHTKDEQPV

-1066 NTNTCYTDPE
+1066 NTNTCYTDPD
-1076 NQERYIAGGNKTCFW
+1076 NQERYIAGGNKICFW

-1114 TQNDVTDPAPSSDG
+1114 TQNDVTDPSPSSDG

-1171 RKNNCADGGVGDMV
+1171 QKNNCADGGVGDMV

-1213 VRGSDGQAYANKNG
+1213 VRGSDGQNYANKNG

-1237 DFYRNNCAGSGVG
+1237 DFYRNNCATGGVG
-1250 QRITV
+1250 QKITV
-1255 TSTQA
+1255 NSTQA

-1265 ITSKVSLADAR
+1265 ITSKVSLADAK

-1309 DNCGSCKQGVAIS
+1309 DNCGTCKHGVALS
-1322 VPYSSLGLDPITSTV
+1322 VPYSALGLSALTSTV
-1337 SQADANNKVQ
+1337 SQADANSKVQ
-1347 EAFRSNSATRAAA
+1347 DAFRNDSATRTAA
-1360 QAYANKNGDCEGTPP
+1360 QAYANKNGNCADDDDTPTYGDW
-1375 NWSGWSYDGGNYC
+1375 NYYCDGC
-1388 SGGDVWARY
+1388 TY
-1397 RRTDSTGCHSDET
+1397 RRRRSQTNPCSSASDQDEVVEDDSRSCGCGCDNTYHMDNSRCNNGNSEEHYSSECDPTGYWQNGGEHCCNPYDYTIYTNEI
-1410 ENRLHESCDCGC
+1410 CKGC
-1422 SGGSCDSCCDPNSWS
+1422 SGSCGDICVPDSPIKVVSV
-1437 RIGEAECR
+1437 GEYCKSTTQA
-1445 SGESVALY
+1445 
-1453 RNDCGREEY
+1453 
-1462 LSYGSACCN
+1462 
-1471 MIGFQGGSATSR
+1471 
-1483 NCPSDRPCGVT
+1483 
-1494 ISYPDVP
+1494 
-1501 SGSIC
+1501 
-1506 ASSTSSANA
+1506 ASSAA
-1515 QASDKI
+1515 YDAYARAK
-1521 EMLRSQAQALADAG
+1521 EGYKALVDART
-1535 CSGRVCNDYVEA
+1535 CPQMICNDYVEA

-1556 GCTAPKASAYW
+1556 NCTAPTASAYW
-1567 VSGGNNGAWCE
+1567 LAGGNNGAWCE
-1578 CNGDKAALTA
+1578 CDGDKAALTA
-1588 AAQADAQRL
+1588 AAQASANAL
-1597 AQEKANAMECDCP
+1597 AQEKANAKECDCP
-1610 QPTKKWSASA
+1610 EVKTWSANVVLSG
-1620 YVDGNPCNGTP
+1620 DPCNGLP
-1631 SGTSALRVKVEISYS
+1631 SSTSALKCSYKVTYNNQCGSS
-1646 NECTTQKS
+1646 KS
-1654 LTVTASSS
+1654 ITVTATGRTEGNQVITAGS
-1662 GTTIGSKT
+1662 TTVS
-1670 VTIPTGSG
+1670 IPTGSG
-1678 TKKTTISFD
+1678 TKSGSIGFD
-1687 RGYPCN
+1687 RGVLCG
-1693 SINISGRGG
+1693 SIGVSGGDSG
-1702 GQC
+1702 NC